1 MILLN
6 IFLLFLLFSTIYFYC
21 YSSSSTRPHQAMGSK
36 TETCIHCAVI
46 ICAVLC
52 VIVLAWY
59 WGHIFLLNA
68 QVSAHLSPCIRQTV
82 LCYGN
87 HTKVIILMIR
97 YVIVHF
103 CVYTMTLL
111 FITQRF
117 IELSATYPAHCNLIK
132 YAFWFALGLLFLGF
146 LLLNY
151 QFYILPNVRGTTTGL
166 ALGVLVFLL

>member
-1 MILLN
+1 M
-6 IFLLFLLFSTIYFYC
+6 
-21 YSSSSTRPHQAMGSK
+21 
-36 TETCIHCAVI
+36 
-46 ICAVLC
+46 
-52 VIVLAWY
+52 
-59 WGHIFLLNA
+59 LNA
-68 QVSAHLSPCIRQTV
+68 QVSAHLSPCLRQTV

-87 HTKVIILMIR
+87 HTKVIILMTR

-111 FITQRF
+111 FITRRF
-117 IELSATYPAHCNLIK
+117 IELSAAYPAHCNLIK

-151 QFYILPNVRGTTTGL
+151 QFYILPNVRGVTTGL